1 MIDKT
6 NLKRTKRILKE
17 LGIYSEFIRER
28 KKYILSFNMSVA
40 QNDSKVLPT
49 FFLDIYTLYKLLFIS
64 FTWSKTENPLLW
76 ETLYNKLVRCGMSN
90 KEILNS
96 NDAIKE
102 LKKIVKNT
110 QK

>member
-6 NLKRTKRILKE
+6 NLKRIKRLLKE

-28 KKYILSFNMSVA
+28 RKYILRFNMSFG
-40 QNDSKVLPT
+40 QDDSKVLST
-49 FFLDIYTLYKLLFIS
+49 VFLDANTLCSLIFIS
-64 FTWSKTENPLLW
+64 FTWSNTKNPLLW
-76 ETLYNKLVRCGMSN
+76 ETLYRKLEECGMSN

-96 NDAIKE
+96 NDAMKE
-102 LKKIVKNT
+102 LKKLVKNT